1 MLSIKKCLEFDAP
14 RFFFIVSQKT
24 KTERI
29 YPLTTEDM
37 TAAFEK
43 ITEVS
48 GTDLL
53 LPIKRFIITSRW
65 PHWCS
70 KAIFKIIEPFLA
82 RWLVES
88 HDRYEERS
96 WEWRHGGAISFSF
109 SLLRDFPRNVDEMD
123 VKSVNRQRGR
133 RLRVRDFLVIF
144 AGKSDSRRHS
154 TTGFSENVVVTGTSL
169 VINWKKFYQLAIGED
184 LTSFSINN
192 CSNISGEKK
201 KGKWIELSGAP
212 YSENTPGNIK
222 LSLILVLVLK
232 SKALDCY
239 CKKQIN
245 NNFPWSV
252 FLWAKKWRENVQ
264 NFAVKA
270 LVGGWWFHLSFG
282 FLSMVDKS
290 TDHGKFL
297 SICEVHTN
305 PDIFKA
311 LFFFY
316 PVSRERSFK
325 PLLTAV

>member
-1 MLSIKKCLEFDAP
+1 MLRVWCTSY
-14 RFFFIVSQKT
+14 FFFIVSQKT

-48 GTDLL
+48 VTDLL

-109 SLLRDFPRNVDEMD
+109 SLLRDFPRNFDEKY

-144 AGKSDSRRHS
+144 AGKRDSRRHS

-169 VINWKKFYQLAIGED
+169 VIKWKKFYQLAP
-184 LTSFSINN
+184 S
-192 CSNISGEKK
+192 
-201 KGKWIELSGAP
+201 A
-212 YSENTPGNIK
+212 
-222 LSLILVLVLK
+222 
-232 SKALDCY
+232 
-239 CKKQIN
+239 
-245 NNFPWSV
+245 
-252 FLWAKKWRENVQ
+252 
-264 NFAVKA
+264 
-270 LVGGWWFHLSFG
+270 
-282 FLSMVDKS
+282 
-290 TDHGKFL
+290 
-297 SICEVHTN
+297 
-305 PDIFKA
+305 
-311 LFFFY
+311 
-316 PVSRERSFK
+316 
-325 PLLTAV
+325 